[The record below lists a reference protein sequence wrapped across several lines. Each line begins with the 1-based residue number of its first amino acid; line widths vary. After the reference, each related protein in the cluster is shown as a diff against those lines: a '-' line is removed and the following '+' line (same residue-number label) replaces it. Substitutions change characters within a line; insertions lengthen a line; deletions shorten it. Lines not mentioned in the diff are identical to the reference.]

1 MPYSLLQ
8 QFEFFKLPFLIIC
21 FDKYHVCEPKTK
33 KGMDFK
39 KKKFKVIVNKKYK
52 ILSSRNCTCL
62 RSKLKDLNSLV
73 ETIVISLY
81 IEFLENFLSSI

>member
-1 MPYSLLQ
+1 MLYSLLQ

-21 FDKYHVCEPKTK
+21 FDKYYVYETTTK
-33 KGMDFK
+33 KRDGFQE
-39 KKKFKVIVNKKYK
+39 KKFKVIVNKKYK

-81 IEFLENFLSSI
+81 IEL